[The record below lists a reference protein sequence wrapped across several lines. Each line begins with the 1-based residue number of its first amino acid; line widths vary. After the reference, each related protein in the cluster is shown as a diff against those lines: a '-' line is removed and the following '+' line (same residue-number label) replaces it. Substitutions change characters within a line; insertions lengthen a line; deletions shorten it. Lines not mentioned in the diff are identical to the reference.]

1 MDITFDNIYQKYADI
16 FSKHT
21 IDISNLGWCDPW
33 VIGLV
38 CLKAIEY
45 KDEIDKGF
53 ILTKDTKILSY
64 LKRMHL
70 DAFLEELTYSRFLGG
85 LKNLEINEKENL
97 NVQEIL
103 HCEFRDNFDARLSS
117 RIKNM
122 FTKIGMNEK
131 EGSMATALVG
141 ELGNNVFDH
150 NEGLWPT
157 NVRGA
162 IILAQNNPIKN
173 KIEVVVA
180 DPGVGFQS
188 SLRLAEPSP
197 NNDIDAIKLGLSGV
211 TGRIGE
217 PRGNG
222 LRVIQEWTIEKFDGI
237 VKIHSGTGLI
247 VVDKNGQNEKT
258 VFPIL
263 GSLTSF
269 VVKYNS

>member
-1 MDITFDNIYQKYADI
+1 MDITFDNIYQNYINI
-16 FSKHT
+16 FGKHN
-21 IDISNLGWCDPW
+21 IDISNLEWCDPW

-45 KDEIDKGF
+45 KDKVDKS
-53 ILTKDTKILSY
+53 IELPKDKKILSY
-64 LKRMHL
+64 IKRMRL
-70 DAFLEELTYSRFLGG
+70 NVLLEELTYKQFLAPF
-85 LKNLEINEKENL
+85 NEIEINERENL
-97 NVQEIL
+97 NIQEIL

-162 IILAQNNPIKN
+162 IILAQNNPTQK

-180 DPGVGFQS
+180 DPGVGFQK
-188 SLRLAEPSP
+188 SLQLAKPFP
-197 NNDIDAIKLGLSGV
+197 KNDIEAIKLGLSGV

-222 LRVIQEWTIEKFDGI
+222 LRVIQEWTIGKFYGM
-237 VKIHSGTGLI
+237 VKIHSGNGLVI
-247 VVDKNGQNEKT
+247 VDKNGQAEKV
-258 VFPIL
+258 VFSIL

-269 VVKYNS
+269 VVKYN

>member
-1 MDITFDNIYQKYADI
+1 MDITFDNIYQNYIDI
-16 FSKHT
+16 FGKHNINISKF
-21 IDISNLGWCDPW
+21 GWCDPW

-45 KDEIDKGF
+45 KDEKDKS
-53 ILTKDTKILSY
+53 LVLPEDKKILMY
-64 LKRMHL
+64 LKRMHFDVL
-70 DAFLEELTYSRFLGG
+70 LGELTYRQFIVPF
-85 LKNLEINEKENL
+85 EEVAINERENL

-103 HCEFRDNFDARLSS
+103 HCEFRDSFDARLSS

-162 IILAQNNPIKN
+162 IILAQNNPTQK

-180 DPGVGFQS
+180 DPGVGFQR
-188 SLRLAEPSP
+188 SLQLAKPFP
-197 NNDIDAIKLGLSGV
+197 KNDIEAIKLGLSGV

-222 LRVIQEWTIEKFDGI
+222 LRVIQEWTIGKFYGI
-237 VKIHSGTGLI
+237 VKIHSGNGLV
-247 VVDKNGQNEKT
+247 VVDKNGQTERV

-269 VVKYNS
+269 VVKYS